1 MFNSVFCNPI
11 YCVTS
16 IDSYFNATIGKYGLV
31 ELTTRYGD
39 RLMPEILTVDIK
51 ELRRKKIMKDT
62 LFSPVLVEKLSEAL
76 GKEEQV
82 ILFQNR
88 RGFAPVIECKECG
101 WVPHCINCDVSLT
114 YHKFRNELV
123 CHYCGY
129 KIQLPHQCPE
139 CQSPELR
146 TMGFGTEMVEEE
158 IATLFPSAKVE
169 RLDFDTA
176 RTRAAY
182 ERIIADFEKG
192 KTQILIGTQMLSKG
206 LDFGNV
212 SVVGILNADSLMNF
226 PDFRAHERA
235 FQLMVQVSGRAGR
248 RDKRGT
254 VVLQTSQP
262 DHPLI
267 RMVERFA
274 YKEMVRLQL
283 GERSMFRYPPYYR
296 LIVIV
301 LRSRNDSILQELSV
315 LYAENLRRRL
325 GERVLGPVTPPITRV
340 QTLHIRKIVLK
351 IEIAAAIAPVREI
364 LESVH
369 TEMQR
374 YLPFKQ
380 LIVHYD
386 VDPA

>member
-1 MFNSVFCNPI
+1 MAS
-11 YCVTS
+11 
-16 IDSYFNATIGKYGLV
+16 
-31 ELTTRYGD
+31 
-39 RLMPEILTVDIK
+39 
-51 ELRRKKIMKDT
+51 
-62 LFSPVLVEKLSEAL
+62 
-76 GKEEQV
+76 
-82 ILFQNR
+82 
-88 RGFAPVIECKECG
+88 
-101 WVPHCINCDVSLT
+101 
-114 YHKFRNELV
+114 
-123 CHYCGY
+123 
-129 KIQLPHQCPE
+129 
-139 CQSPELR
+139 
-146 TMGFGTEMVEEE
+146 
-158 IATLFPSAKVE
+158 
-169 RLDFDTA
+169 DF
-176 RTRAAY
+176 
-182 ERIIADFEKG
+182 
-192 KTQILIGTQMLSKG
+192 
-206 LDFGNV
+206 
-212 SVVGILNADSLMNF
+212 LMNF